1 MSDDLRA
8 LLGDRYDEVISE
20 AARQMHIAHWVEA
33 MQPLDGERPEVQAA
47 RVWEATPEPREHFIP
62 LAEVALAAVLPDLLA
77 AERER
82 ADAAEAKAARYARYV
97 RHYAEEERKLCGW
110 CHKTP
115 VGVAEIGGRRYCHD
129 GASPTCYE
137 LASRRH
143 TILAEMVDCALE
155 ACLYEA
161 TSGSARGIR

>member
-1 MSDDLRA
+1 MSNDLRT
-8 LLGDRYDEVISE
+8 LLGDRCDDVIE
-20 AARQMHIAHWVEA
+20 KTARQMHIAHWVEA
-33 MQPLDGERPEVQAA
+33 MQPLDGEMPEVQAA
-47 RVWEATPEPREHFIP
+47 RVWEAAPEPRAYFIP
-62 LAEVALAAVLPDLLA
+62 LAEGALAAVLPDLLA

-82 ADAAEAKAARYARYV
+82 ADVAEAKVARYARYV
-97 RHYAEEERKLCGW
+97 RHYAEEERKLCGR

-115 VGVAEIGGRRYCHD
+115 VGVAEIDGRRYCHD

-143 TILAEMVDCALE
+143 TILAEIVDCALE
-155 ACLYEA
+155 AGLYEA